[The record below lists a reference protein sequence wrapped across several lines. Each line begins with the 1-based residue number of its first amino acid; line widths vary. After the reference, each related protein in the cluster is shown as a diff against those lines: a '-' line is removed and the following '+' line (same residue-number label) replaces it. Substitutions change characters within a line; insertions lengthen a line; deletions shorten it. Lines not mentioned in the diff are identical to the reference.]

1 MKIRRGFIPSIDQF
15 TIIPNHWARD
25 PNLSRRAI
33 GLLVELLSHSEGW
46 DVTVNSL
53 WRNGTEGKNA
63 IVATLKELEQAGYL
77 RREQTREGDRFGAME
92 YIITDPSDSER
103 GPVSQESGDVI
114 PESRLQGHEKQGSR
128 EQVTRNGDT
137 KKNNQKDQPQEH
149 QEKKNNAPATR
160 DATDRFDEFWATY
173 PRRQGKGAAVKAWA
187 KAIKRANPDTILK
200 AAAGYRDDPHRD
212 PQFTA
217 HPSTW
222 LNQDRWEDEPLPAPS
237 SPGSSG
243 RGYDPSDWLG
253 QDTRPT
259 IEGEVVGQMEIGR

>member
-92 YIITDPSDSER
+92 YIITDPEHD
-103 GPVSQESGDVI
+103 PVSQESGDVI
-114 PESRLQGHEKQGSR
+114 PESRLQVHEKQGSS
-128 EQVTRNGDT
+128 EQVTSNGAT
-137 KKNNQKDQPQEH
+137 KKNNQKDQPQQH
-149 QEKKNNAPATR
+149 QEKKNNAPALR
-160 DATDRFDEFWATY
+160 DASDRFDEFWATY

-187 KAIKRANPDTILK
+187 NAIKRADPDAIIE
-200 AAAGYRDDPHRD
+200 AAAGYRDDPQRE

-217 HPSTW
+217 MPQTW